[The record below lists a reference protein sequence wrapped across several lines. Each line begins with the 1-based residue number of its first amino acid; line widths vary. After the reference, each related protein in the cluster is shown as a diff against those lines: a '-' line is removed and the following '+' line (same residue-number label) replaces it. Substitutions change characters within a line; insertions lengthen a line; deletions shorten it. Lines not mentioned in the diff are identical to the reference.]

1 MAWYY
6 GTYACGHQGRVNVI
20 GKMSERQW
28 KIDRHF
34 GRICEECRKKERE
47 EESKKAEEI
56 SKEFDFP
63 DLQGTDK
70 QIAWANTIRLDFY
83 NLCNKNKVLVDDIII
98 HETAA
103 KFWIDNRYN
112 LNLDFPQIYNQAAKK
127 RKREKEVISADS
139 VKPENV
145 KHDGVV
151 EIVNIGNKI
160 VLRYEKDQ
168 DFVDTVKS
176 KKYQWDSWEKYWY
189 RNLTE
194 TTGKFSDRAAEIG
207 NLLLK
212 NGFAICIHDPEITK
226 KAIDGIFEEEC
237 ARWIYSTRNTS
248 LLAIDWGC
256 KNDELYRKAKQIGAQ
271 WDGSFMRINVSHY
284 KKVERFAEEN
294 NFKFTTAAKD
304 KINDYKTQL
313 ESIKQVN
320 VK

>member
-20 GKMSERQW
+20 GKISERQW

-34 GRICEECRKKERE
+34 EGVCEECKKKERE
-47 EESKKAEEI
+47 ENGKKAAET
-56 SKEFDFP
+56 SKEYDFP

-70 QIAWANTIRLDFY
+70 QIAWANTMRLDFY
-83 NLCNKNKVLVDDIII
+83 NLCNKNKVFIDDIII
-98 HETAA
+98 HETGA

-112 LNLDFPQIYNQAAKK
+112 LNLDFPQIYSQAAKK
-127 RKREKEVISADS
+127 RKIEKEVISADS

-151 EIVNIGNKI
+151 EIANIGNKI

-168 DFVDTVKS
+168 DFIDTVKS
-176 KKYQWDSWEKYWY
+176 KKYQWNSWEKYWY

-194 TTGKFSDRAAEIG
+194 TTGTFSDRAAEIG

-212 NGFAICIHDPEITK
+212 NGFAICIHDTEIMK
-226 KAIDGIFEEEC
+226 KAIDGTFEEEY

-256 KNDELYRKAKQIGAQ
+256 KNDELYRKSKQIGAQ
-271 WDGSFMRINVSHY
+271 WDGSFMRIDVFHY
-284 KKVERFAEEN
+284 KKVEKFAKEN
-294 NFKFTTAAKD
+294 GFKFTAAAKD
-304 KINDYKTQL
+304 KINDYKAQL
-313 ESIKQVN
+313 DSLKKVN
-320 VK
+320 AK